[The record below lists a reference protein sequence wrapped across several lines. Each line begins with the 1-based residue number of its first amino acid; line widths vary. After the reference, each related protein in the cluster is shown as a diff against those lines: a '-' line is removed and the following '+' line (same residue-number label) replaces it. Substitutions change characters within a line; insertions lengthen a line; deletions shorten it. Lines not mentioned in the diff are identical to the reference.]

1 MYIQVYLSLVLLFL
15 YTRMNIFNI
24 RMNTST
30 IYNNS
35 KAKRYD
41 NMYICL
47 LRKQDY
53 AASSVVVSLLSLV
66 HLTGF
71 VSWLLLYVLLHIV
84 LTIQKKSLV
93 IMRKTKKREQSYVE
107 CSLYRI
113 YPHKS
118 DTHVQYPI
126 LYGLLLG
133 VHNKTEKNILSGFYS

>member
-1 MYIQVYLSLVLLFL
+1 
-15 YTRMNIFNI
+15 MNIFNI

-71 VSWLLLYVLLHIV
+71 VSCPFTYYTYNLEIV
-84 LTIQKKSLV
+84 S
-93 IMRKTKKREQSYVE
+93 RY
-107 CSLYRI
+107 Y
-113 YPHKS
+113 
-118 DTHVQYPI
+118 D
-126 LYGLLLG
+126 
-133 VHNKTEKNILSGFYS
+133 KNI